1 MNTWSPD
8 IECVL
13 EAIRQNS
20 VVIANEHKKQ
30 YVYLNGLLRYFKL
43 PVIVLSAI
51 NSVVAISPLLQDYM
65 SQPEVS
71 MLNCG
76 LSLICGIIGS
86 IELYLGINSNMQKE
100 LESSKNF
107 YLLSV
112 EIYKVLSLK
121 SEHRVESGY
130 DFLNTKY
137 KDYTQLISESNVI
150 VKRISDRLTPLPNG
164 DMSSLSTSSTN
175 LAIESDK
182 NIVL

>member
-51 NSVVAISPLLQDYM
+51 NSVVAIAPLLQDHM
-65 SQPEVS
+65 LQQEIS

-76 LSLICGIIGS
+76 LSLACGIIGS
-86 IELYLGINSNMQKE
+86 IELSLGINSNMQKE

-107 YLLSV
+107 YILSI
-112 EIYKVLSLK
+112 EIFKILSLRP
-121 SEHRVESGY
+121 EHRSDLPY

-137 KDYTQLISESNVI
+137 KEYAQLIIESNIV
-150 VKRISDRLTPLPNG
+150 VKRISDRLAPLPTG
-164 DMSSLSTSSTN
+164 DLSSLTSS
-175 LAIESDK
+175 K
-182 NIVL
+182 NSQENMVV